1 MLYIYIWRKEFIII
15 IIIIITIIIIIMSN
29 LEWSIKFIVQS
40 MNLIYNIDASIHLV
54 LKSNYLSKY

>member
-1 MLYIYIWRKEFIII
+1 MLYIYIWRKEFII